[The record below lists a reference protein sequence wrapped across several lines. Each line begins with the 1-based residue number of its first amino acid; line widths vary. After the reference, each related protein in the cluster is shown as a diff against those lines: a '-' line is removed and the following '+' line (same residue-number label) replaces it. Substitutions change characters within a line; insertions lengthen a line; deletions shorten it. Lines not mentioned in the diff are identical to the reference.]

1 MSAKSEAVGDIQVHN
16 SDESIDRKPEEPHYV
31 DPKDEKRLL
40 KKLDRTLIPFL
51 SVIYLLS
58 FLDRSNVGNA
68 KLAGLEKD
76 LHMTGK
82 YDYNVGFS
90 TDTKSIQR
98 LINCH
103 RPPSPSSSRCTS
115 LQRSHPTSS

>member
-1 MSAKSEAVGDIQVHN
+1 MSKSEAVGDIQAHN
-16 SDESIDRKPEEPHYV
+16 SDKSIDRKPEEPHYV

-51 SVIYLLS
+51 SIIYLLS

-82 YDYNVGFS
+82 YDYNVRYVS
-90 TDTKSIQR
+90 KQDE
-98 LINCH
+98 N
-103 RPPSPSSSRCTS
+103 
-115 LQRSHPTSS
+115 TSSN

>member
-1 MSAKSEAVGDIQVHN
+1 MSKSEAVGDVQAHN
-16 SDESIDRKPEEPHYV
+16 SDDSIDRKPEEPHYV

-40 KKLDRTLIPFL
+40 KKIDRTLIPFL
-51 SVIYLLS
+51 SIIYLLS

-82 YDYNVGFS
+82 YDYNV
-90 TDTKSIQR
+90 
-98 LINCH
+98 
-103 RPPSPSSSRCTS
+103 RCLLT
-115 LQRSHPTSS
+115 R